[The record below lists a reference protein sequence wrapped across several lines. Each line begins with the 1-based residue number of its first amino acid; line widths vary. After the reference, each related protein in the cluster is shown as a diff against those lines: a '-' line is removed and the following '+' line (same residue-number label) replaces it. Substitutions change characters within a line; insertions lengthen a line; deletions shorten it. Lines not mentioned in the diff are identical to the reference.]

1 MVNRV
6 ARRFDRLL
14 ERVVFVGGAVV
25 DFLITD
31 PAAPF
36 VRPTRDVDVIVEVAS
51 RRDYYD
57 LRDPL
62 IALGFKEETQEDAP
76 LCRWS
81 VDDISVDIMPT
92 RSEILGFSNR
102 WHRRAVETAVT
113 TEIAEGLSIRLVTA
127 PFFVATKLEAFMGRG
142 EKDFMA
148 SHDIEDVIAILDG
161 RPELIDEI
169 RQSDRDVM
177 DFLADTFRVL
187 LQQSEFLESLR
198 GHLPPDSAS
207 QERVLIL
214 RERIET
220 IASMNPVAV

>member
-1 MVNRV
+1 M
-6 ARRFDRLL
+6 
-14 ERVVFVGGAVV
+14 V

-169 RQSDRDVM
+169 RQSDREVM

-187 LQQSEFLESLR
+187 LQQAGFLESLR

-220 IASMNPVAV
+220 IASMNPANV